1 MCDISLNSNKFFLSI
16 SLLFLMTCS
25 GVALAAD
32 DPYLKELEAEVGGN
46 SVSGANDPEL
56 SNQSE
61 IVGTESPQKKV
72 FEVKLLDDKPAT
84 FKTYL
89 KLPEEEK
96 SKVVD
101 AYFGND
107 KDMET
112 ASRLIFDLYYK

>member
-1 MCDISLNSNKFFLSI
+1 
-16 SLLFLMTCS
+16 MTCS
-25 GVALAAD
+25 GVSLAAD
-32 DPYLKELEAEVGGN
+32 DPYLKELEAEAGGN
-46 SVSGANDPEL
+46 SVPGANDSEL

-61 IVGTESPQKKV
+61 IVGTEPPQKKM
-72 FEVKLLDDKPAT
+72 FEVKLFDDRPAT
-84 FKTYL
+84 FKMYL

-101 AYFGND
+101 AYFSND